1 MKYFLK
7 LSVLNISNKAYQYRK
22 QPRNVPLKI
31 FLLFLK
37 IFLIFLK

>member
-7 LSVLNISNKAYQYRK
+7 LSILNFSNKAYQYKK
-22 QPRNVPLKI
+22 QPRNVTLKI